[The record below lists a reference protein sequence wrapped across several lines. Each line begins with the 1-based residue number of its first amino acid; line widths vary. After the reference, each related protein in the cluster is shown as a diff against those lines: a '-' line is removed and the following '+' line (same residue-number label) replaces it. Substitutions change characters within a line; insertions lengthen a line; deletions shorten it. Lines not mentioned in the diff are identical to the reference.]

1 MTITV
6 IVSHDIKDWDI
17 FKQGIEPPKE
27 VIVPAAAAGITAK
40 AYKKVDSAK
49 AVYAIGKIPSHEVF
63 EEFFSDPDFHKH
75 MDDIG
80 VIQPVN
86 VTVLEEI

>member
-27 VIVPAAAAGITAK
+27 VIVPAA
-40 AYKKVDSAK
+40 
-49 AVYAIGKIPSHEVF
+49 
-63 EEFFSDPDFHKH
+63 
-75 MDDIG
+75 
-80 VIQPVN
+80 
-86 VTVLEEI
+86 